1 MEMLDHIDTLLAA
14 LLHFGVFLFV
24 ILRMNK
30 MYGRKTPHHEKLV
43 WWCLGTGS
51 FSEIMLYLT
60 GSVSGW
66 GGVLTGTGVLFLVGM
81 LTQSEWRAY
90 LFNRRVNP
98 EEPLPPGCDR
108 RCQTFMGTRRD
119 ERTFPWAT

>member
-1 MEMLDHIDTLLAA
+1 MEALDRIDTLLAA

-24 ILRMNK
+24 VLRMNK
-30 MYGRKTPHHEKLV
+30 MHGHVTPHHEKLV

-66 GGVLTGTGVLFLVGM
+66 GGVLTGTGLLSLVGM
-81 LTQSEWRAY
+81 LTQSEWRPY

-98 EEPLPPGCDR
+98 EKDLPPGCDR
-108 RCQTFMGTRRD
+108 RCRTFMGARRD
-119 ERTFPWAT
+119 KRTYPWAA

>member
-1 MEMLDHIDTLLAA
+1 MVALDQIDNVMAA
-14 LLHFGVFLFV
+14 LIHALVFLFV

-30 MYGRKTPHHEKLV
+30 MYGRGTPHHEKLV

-51 FSEIMLYLT
+51 FSEVMLYLT

-81 LTQSEWRAY
+81 LTQSEWRHY

-98 EEPLPPGCDR
+98 EKPLPPGCDR
-108 RCQTFMGTRRD
+108 RCQTLMGARRDKGTR
-119 ERTFPWAT
+119 PWAA